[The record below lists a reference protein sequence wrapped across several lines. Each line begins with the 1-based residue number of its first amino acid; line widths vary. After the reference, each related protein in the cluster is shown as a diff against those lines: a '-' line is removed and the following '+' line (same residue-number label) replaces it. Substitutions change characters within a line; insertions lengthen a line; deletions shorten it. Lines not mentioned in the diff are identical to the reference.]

1 MQGFIRK
8 NACERK
14 SVGSWKRLR
23 ELSGHSKFMTLS
35 EGQKEG
41 RKWKLSRLLCSFR
54 RMTQSQQGV
63 LKPKVESEALSIPK
77 NEPALVSKRHSGHD

>member
-1 MQGFIRK
+1 MGLNVQGFIRK

-23 ELSGHSKFMTLS
+23 ELSDHSKFMALS

-41 RKWKLSRLLCSFR
+41 GKWKLSRLLCSLR
-54 RMTQSQQGV
+54 RMTQSQWGV
-63 LKPKVESEALSIPK
+63 LKPKVDIRGIECPQ
-77 NEPALVSKRHSGHD
+77 G

>member
-1 MQGFIRK
+1 MGLNVQGFIRK

-23 ELSGHSKFMTLS
+23 ELSDHSKFMALS

-41 RKWKLSRLLCSFR
+41 RW
-54 RMTQSQQGV
+54 
-63 LKPKVESEALSIPK
+63 KVETF
-77 NEPALVSKRHSGHD
+77 